1 MLMRTLLA
9 AALSAALMLLGAT
22 AAQADRLVTIGG
34 DVTEIVFALGEGAR
48 VVGVDQ
54 TSMYPKDATA
64 LPQVGYL
71 RNLSAE
77 GILSLKPDLVI
88 AGAHAGPPAVLDQL
102 KDAKIKLVSIPAE
115 ESMAG
120 VLAKIDAVAAA
131 LGVADEAAALK
142 ASIERRMAVVDTALK
157 SADRGAKAMFLL
169 AQGPG
174 GAIAAGKGT
183 AADAMIALAHAT
195 NVAAGFEGYKPL
207 TPESAVALAPDT
219 IIVAEH
225 AVAMLGG
232 LDKLKQRPE
241 IAITPA
247 GKNNR
252 IVVMDALLL
261 LGFGPRTPDA
271 VVMLARAVHPKVKID
286 LAEAK

>member
-1 MLMRTLLA
+1 MRSLLVAAFA
-9 AALSAALMLLGAT
+9 AAFSLMGAA
-22 AAQADRLVTIGG
+22 AAQAERVVSIGG
-34 DVTEIVFALGEGAR
+34 DVTEIVYALGEGKR
-48 VVGVDQ
+48 LVGVDQ
-54 TSMYPKDATA
+54 TSMYPAETKA

-71 RNLSAE
+71 RNLAAE
-77 GILSLKPDLVI
+77 GILSLKPELII
-88 AGAHAGPPAVLDQL
+88 AGAHAGPPAVLEQL
-102 KDAKIKLVSIPAE
+102 RDAKIKIVLVPGE
-115 ESMAG
+115 ESVAG
-120 VLAKIDAVAAA
+120 VYAKVDAVAAA
-131 LGVADEAAALK
+131 LGVPQKAATLK
-142 ASIERRMAVVDTALK
+142 ASIQKRMAAVEAALK
-157 SADRGAKAMFLL
+157 PVDSKAKVMFLL

-183 AADAMIALAHAT
+183 AADSMIKLAQAT
-195 NVAAGFEGYKPL
+195 NVAAGFDGYKPL
-207 TPESAVALAPDT
+207 TPESAVALAPDV

-232 LDKLKQRPE
+232 LDTLTRRPE

-271 VVMLARAVHPKVKID
+271 IATLARAIHPAVKID
-286 LAEAK
+286 IAEAK

>member
-1 MLMRTLLA
+1 MRSLLVAAFA
-9 AALSAALMLLGAT
+9 AALSLVGAA
-22 AAQADRLVTIGG
+22 AAQAERVVSIGG
-34 DVTEIVFALGEGAR
+34 DVTEIVYALGEGKR
-48 VVGVDQ
+48 LVGVDQ
-54 TSMYPKDATA
+54 TSMYPAETKA

-71 RNLSAE
+71 RNLAAE
-77 GILSLKPDLVI
+77 GILSLKPELII
-88 AGAHAGPPAVLDQL
+88 AGAHAGPPAVLEQL
-102 KDAKIKLVSIPAE
+102 RDAKIKIVLVPGE
-115 ESMAG
+115 ESVAG
-120 VLAKIDAVAAA
+120 VYAKVDAVAAA
-131 LGVADEAAALK
+131 LGVPQKAATLK
-142 ASIERRMAVVDTALK
+142 ASIQKRMAAVEAALK
-157 SADRGAKAMFLL
+157 PVDSKAKAMFLL

-183 AADAMIALAHAT
+183 AADSMIKLAHAT
-195 NVAAGFEGYKPL
+195 NVAAGFDGYKPL
-207 TPESAVALAPDT
+207 TPESAVALAPDV

-232 LDKLKQRPE
+232 LDKLTQRPE

-271 VVMLARAVHPKVKID
+271 IATLARTIHPAVRID
-286 LAEAK
+286 IAEAK

>member
-1 MLMRTLLA
+1 MRSLLVAAFA
-9 AALSAALMLLGAT
+9 AALSLVGAA
-22 AAQADRLVTIGG
+22 AAQAERVVSIGG
-34 DVTEIVFALGEGAR
+34 DVTEIVYALGEGKR
-48 VVGVDQ
+48 LVGVDQ
-54 TSMYPKDATA
+54 TSMYPAETKA

-71 RNLSAE
+71 RNLAAE
-77 GILSLKPDLVI
+77 GILSLKPELII
-88 AGAHAGPPAVLDQL
+88 AGAHAGPPAVLEQL
-102 KDAKIKLVSIPAE
+102 RDAKIKIVLVPAE
-115 ESMAG
+115 ESVAG
-120 VLAKIDAVAAA
+120 VYAKIDAVAAA
-131 LGVADEAAALK
+131 LGVPQKAATLK
-142 ASIERRMAVVDTALK
+142 ASIQKRMAAVEAALK
-157 SADRGAKAMFLL
+157 PVDSKAKAMFLL

-183 AADAMIALAHAT
+183 AADSMIKLAHAT
-195 NVAAGFEGYKPL
+195 NVAAGFDGYKPL
-207 TPESAVALAPDT
+207 TPESAVALAPDV

-232 LDKLKQRPE
+232 LDKVTQSPE

-271 VVMLARAVHPKVKID
+271 IATLARAIHPAVKID
-286 LAEAK
+286 IAEAK